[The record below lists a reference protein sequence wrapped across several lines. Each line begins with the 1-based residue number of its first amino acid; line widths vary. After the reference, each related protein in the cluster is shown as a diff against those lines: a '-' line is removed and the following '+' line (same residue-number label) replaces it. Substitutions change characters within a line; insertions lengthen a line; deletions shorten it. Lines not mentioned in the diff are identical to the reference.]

1 MVSEDVA
8 MLTGVTEKVATP
20 GRAQSVTPMGNRNNE
35 VQLRA
40 MLYVGSYAQ
49 EHLHDLKVIDG
60 PGAREI

>member
-1 MVSEDVA
+1 MRVDLDRDFL
-8 MLTGVTEKVATP
+8 MKKVATP